1 MKKAIRLY
9 SLLCIFFVA
18 MPFCASQPK
27 VGLALGGGGA
37 KGAATIGVL
46 EVIEDAGI
54 KIDYIAGT
62 SIGAIIGGLYASG
75 YSLKELK
82 LLFLS
87 QEWQDLLEGY
97 RIEAKL
103 KSLLSNRRVE
113 QFRDTKIPFRCVT
126 AEENTFEEVILSSGI
141 LYKAILASMS
151 VPEMYE
157 PVKWGNKY
165 LVDGGVIN
173 NLPVDVVR
181 NMGADIVIAID
192 LQQNGGFNIG
202 TSLGLGGLAGWFL
215 SRPDFKRYSQNIKDA
230 DICIH
235 PRLPNFTAASFGRNN
250 CQKML
255 RLGRD
260 KAKEHWD
267 ELIEIKNRQ
276 Q

>member
-9 SLLCIFFVA
+9 SLLCMFFVA

-37 KGAATIGVL
+37 KGAAIIGVL
-46 EVIEDAGI
+46 EVIEETGI

-75 YSLKELK
+75 YSIKE

-87 QEWQDLLEGY
+87 QEWQELLEGY

-126 AEENTFEEVILSSGI
+126 AEENTFEEVILSNGT
-141 LYKAILASMS
+141 LYKGILASMS
-151 VPEMYE
+151 VPEIYE

-202 TSLGLGGLAGWFL
+202 TSLGLGGLAGWAL
-215 SRPDFKRYSQNIKDA
+215 SRPDLKRYSQNIKDA
-230 DICIH
+230 DIYIH
-235 PRLPNFTAASFGRNN
+235 PRLSSFSAANFGRNN
-250 CQKML
+250 SQKML

-267 ELIEIKNRQ
+267 ELMEIKNRQ
-276 Q
+276 R